1 MRLSLRVHYTIQSI
15 PIIDAFV
22 QSSAKYFGADKD
34 EIYKL
39 ALVAEE
45 ASVHIIA
52 NNPSDDPESP
62 FDIYCEKE
70 DDVLRMIFSNTG
82 LPVDIDGIPDYD
94 SKSPECN
101 IDGLE
106 FFLMEKF
113 ADNYKFVNLGS
124 GGWQT
129 VIEKKLK
136 FTKEIISNKTN
147 DTPDSAV
154 GNIMDEELSFSV
166 ANSEDTYQITKLA
179 YYTYRYSY
187 AKKTFYYP
195 ELLSEELASQQII
208 SFVVKNSNAKVIA
221 HSASL
226 RSENSKKIAEIGA
239 AMVQPEYRRTLA
251 ILHLIKDVN
260 EYLKSDSNPGIDL
273 VESNLVT
280 AHIGSQRLCKSLNFT
295 PTALKVSV
303 HERAEFINIKD
314 ISSERESLLYSVLI
328 FKKPEHFV
336 IHCPPEHHELISVLL
351 DSGGF
356 EYDLHSSSDNHIE
369 IDKSKFLVHVIEET
383 GFANITVLK
392 FGKDF
397 YSELKKTMYR
407 LSLKGIMTVSLG
419 ISLDAPMPANID
431 SDLISMDF
439 FFSGVVPVTL
449 NRWQCHY
456 THLNNHQI
464 DFDKIK
470 VYQKL
475 AKRLKEY
482 VKNCYLKV
490 IPL

>member
-1 MRLSLRVHYTIQSI
+1 MRLNLRVHYNLASI
-15 PIIDAFV
+15 PIIDSFV
-22 QSSAKYFGADKD
+22 QSSAEYFGATKD
-34 EIYKL
+34 EIFKL

-45 ASVHIIA
+45 ASVHIIT

-70 DDVLRMIFSNTG
+70 DDILRMIFSNTG
-82 LPVDIDGIPDYD
+82 LPVDVDGIPDYD
-94 SKSPECN
+94 SKSPESN

-106 FFLMEKF
+106 FFLIEKF

-129 VIEKKLK
+129 VIEKKLE
-136 FTKEIISNKTN
+136 FAKEINSNKTN
-147 DTPDSAV
+147 DTPASTV
-154 GNIMDEELSFSV
+154 GSIRDEDLSFSV
-166 ANSEDTYQITKLA
+166 ANSEETYQIAKLA

-187 AKKTFYYP
+187 AKRTFYYP
-195 ELLSEELASQQII
+195 ELLSEKLARQQII
-208 SFVVKNSNAKVIA
+208 SFVVKNPNAEVIA
-221 HSASL
+221 HSALL

-239 AMVQPEYRRTLA
+239 VMVQPEYRRTLA
-251 ILHLIKDVN
+251 ILQLIKDVN

-328 FKKPEHFV
+328 FKKPERFA
-336 IHCPPEHHELISVLL
+336 IHCPFEHHELVSELL
-351 DSGGF
+351 DSADF
-356 EYDLHSSSDNHIE
+356 EYDLHSSSNNHIE
-369 IDKSKFLVHVIEET
+369 MDKSKFLVHEIEET
-383 GFANITVLK
+383 GFANVTFVQI
-392 FGKDF
+392 GKDF

-407 LSLKGIMTVSLG
+407 LSLKGFMTVSLG
-419 ISLDAPMPANID
+419 ISLDVPLPTNMD
-431 SDLISMDF
+431 SELMALNF
-439 FFSGVVPVTL
+439 FFSGVIPVTL
-449 NRWQCHY
+449 SKWQCLY

-475 AKRLKEY
+475 AKKLKEY
-482 VKNCYLKV
+482 VNNCYKKV